1 VKEINRQGAKIIIL
15 LFFALG
21 LLAGAKRPAV
31 ITVETA
37 PVTVAAGQSADAQ
50 ITVKVKSGYHVQA
63 NPASEE
69 YLIPTKLD
77 VKSTSDLEAGNPVY
91 PKGQPF
97 KLEGSDKPLA
107 TYVDSFVIKVPVKA
121 DAKAHPANETLQ
133 GVLRYQACD
142 AHSCLFPDSIPVEL
156 PVTIK

>member
-1 VKEINRQGAKIIIL
+1 MKEINRQGAKIIIL

-31 ITVETA
+31 ISV
-37 PVTVAAGQSADAQ
+37 DAQ

-77 VKSTSDLEAGNPVY
+77 VKSTADLQAGNPVY